1 MSAYCIIGCHII
13 AATRSRY
20 DNQGGFGSQG
30 TPSNQTKTRRNYDEQ
45 TLIPVTIK
53 QIITADGDPT
63 GGNDISLKDGRT
75 LYMVKIVGC
84 VRSFEQK
91 STNLAIDIE
100 DGTGMI
106 EAKTWM
112 NEGDECSAV
121 ANMRQECC
129 QDYAFVRV
137 IGQVK
142 EFDGKRHIQATD
154 IRLLGT
160 KNEFTY
166 HLLEVAYSF
175 DKYQKRKESGGVGM
189 GVGMGYGIGNM
200 SSMPK
205 TMGAKVS
212 MNQGGGNSAADAAV
226 ASIKSY
232 GETDTGVDI
241 QNVIAD
247 LASQGFSEQEVRN
260 AMENLANEGH
270 VVRYTSQKHHK
281 RIPPFF
287 LLCWGMGRAS
297 KHLKRSNAI
306 IRSLQGRHP
315 MERGLQCLCSDRSH
329 YDTHDIR
336 SPVTS
341 AIQRMSLFLVTVPNR
356 YSSRDSPYY
365 PKVGTVPGI
374 VGTVPNRYS
383 SRDSPYLLSQCRD
396 SPYYPRDSPLSTG

>member
-1 MSAYCIIGCHII
+1 
-13 AATRSRY
+13 
-20 DNQGGFGSQG
+20 
-30 TPSNQTKTRRNYDEQ
+30 
-45 TLIPVTIK
+45 
-53 QIITADGDPT
+53 
-63 GGNDISLKDGRT
+63 
-75 LYMVKIVGC
+75 MVKIVGC

-91 STNLAIDIE
+91 STNLAINIE

-160 KNEFTY
+160 KNELTY

-232 GETDTGVDI
+232 GELEF
-241 QNVIAD
+241 D
-247 LASQGFSEQEVRN
+247 LYTVTNCWFWSSYLQVYIFFSRRN
-260 AMENLANEGH
+260 
-270 VVRYTSQKHHK
+270 
-281 RIPPFF
+281 
-287 LLCWGMGRAS
+287 
-297 KHLKRSNAI
+297 
-306 IRSLQGRHP
+306 
-315 MERGLQCLCSDRSH
+315 
-329 YDTHDIR
+329 
-336 SPVTS
+336 
-341 AIQRMSLFLVTVPNR
+341 
-356 YSSRDSPYY
+356 
-365 PKVGTVPGI
+365 
-374 VGTVPNRYS
+374 
-383 SRDSPYLLSQCRD
+383 
-396 SPYYPRDSPLSTG
+396 

>member
-1 MSAYCIIGCHII
+1 MS
-13 AATRSRY
+13 Y

-30 TPSNQTKTRRNYDEQ
+30 TPSSQTKTRRNYDEQ

-270 VVRYTSQKHHK
+270 V
-281 RIPPFF
+281 
-287 LLCWGMGRAS
+287 
-297 KHLKRSNAI
+297 
-306 IRSLQGRHP
+306 
-315 MERGLQCLCSDRSH
+315 
-329 YDTHDIR
+329 
-336 SPVTS
+336 
-341 AIQRMSLFLVTVPNR
+341 
-356 YSSRDSPYY
+356 YSTIDENHFSVSE
-365 PKVGTVPGI
+365 
-374 VGTVPNRYS
+374 
-383 SRDSPYLLSQCRD
+383 
-396 SPYYPRDSPLSTG
+396 